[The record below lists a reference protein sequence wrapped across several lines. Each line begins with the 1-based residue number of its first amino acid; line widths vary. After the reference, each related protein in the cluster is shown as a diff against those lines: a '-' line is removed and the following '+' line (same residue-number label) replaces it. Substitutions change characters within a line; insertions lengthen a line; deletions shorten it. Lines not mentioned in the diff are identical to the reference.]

1 MRFIVIIPTFN
12 EAENLPDCLESI
24 REATLPLPTSA
35 DVAAAST
42 ESVTVVVSDGGS
54 SDGTVDIARERG
66 ASIVSKAP
74 MPHVGRGAQ
83 LSHAIASVTTPPDA
97 FLFLHADCRLQ
108 RGAFSALAEAFR
120 GGACRAEDTCKRP
133 RPRVGVVTMRIRF
146 RVPKSASARQRWLLN
161 RAEAWCNE
169 EKGGLYR
176 SFGDAAIA
184 ATPAALDALNGGLKP
199 WPLFEDVDFFRRAR
213 WCERKQRRLA
223 VRKLPVRAGEAAVV
237 LASPRRFEQDGYARY
252 AAKCWCLIT
261 LFNWGVDAQKLNR
274 MYAPGKNGR
283 SRQKKTQQQ
292 QQQQQQ
298 QQHLEQMTMKPY
310 SSTGGSR
317 RAIRRGRAVGEVL
330 PVATG
335 AVARDRP
342 FGFVGA
348 AGGGIGG
355 GGTSDGGC
363 LCGCG
368 GLVYE

>member
-24 REATLPLPTSA
+24 REATPPLPTSA

-176 SFGDAAIA
+176 SFGDDTGGAGRAERRVQALAAFRGRGLLPPGAVVREKA
-184 ATPAALDALNGGLKP
+184 AAAGGAQAARPRRRGRGGAGVPAAL
-199 WPLFEDVDFFRRAR
+199 
-213 WCERKQRRLA
+213 
-223 VRKLPVRAGEAAVV
+223 RAGRLREVRSQVLVPHHPLQLGGRRPEAQSHVCAGQEREEQ
-237 LASPRRFEQDGYARY
+237 AEKDAAAAAAATTTTTPRTDDNEALQ
-252 AAKCWCLIT
+252 
-261 LFNWGVDAQKLNR
+261 
-274 MYAPGKNGR
+274 
-283 SRQKKTQQQ
+283 
-292 QQQQQQ
+292 
-298 QQHLEQMTMKPY
+298 
-310 SSTGGSR
+310 
-317 RAIRRGRAVGEVL
+317 
-330 PVATG
+330 
-335 AVARDRP
+335 
-342 FGFVGA
+342 
-348 AGGGIGG
+348 
-355 GGTSDGGC
+355 
-363 LCGCG
+363 
-368 GLVYE
+368 